1 MKKFPTFSL
10 TRSACPFLSTERDRN
25 QSVFDLI
32 RGHFDS
38 SRCEKA
44 RVNLMA
50 FITSSSPGQQ
60 QQQEEEE
67 EEETKQSHLL
77 PLLIS
82 ETSPNLMMCPSITT
96 VRFYESKDGT
106 GTDFEGAVADLHM
119 RVNECV

>member
-1 MKKFPTFSL
+1 
-10 TRSACPFLSTERDRN
+10 
-25 QSVFDLI
+25 
-32 RGHFDS
+32 
-38 SRCEKA
+38 
-44 RVNLMA
+44 MA

-106 GTDFEGAVADLHM
+106 GDFEGAVADLHM
-119 RVNECV
+119 RVNECVRECASFQQSVARRQTRVK